1 MAKPSTFHGY
11 SDQYTADCERVLVT
25 LLRGLGPWK
34 KSVFLVGGLTPRYLV
49 KARPPSVPAHAGT
62 QDVDIVIDVQ
72 ILMDTEAYYTLEKNL
87 LAMNFE
93 RSTNATGQRLSWRW
107 QTRSETGALMLVE
120 LLTDAPEISGGKV
133 EPLPTKGNISALNIP
148 RSSIVFAMHEVTEI
162 CAELLGGEGI
172 ATEQVKHAN
181 LLSFTCL
188 KAFSF
193 DQRAERKDA
202 HDLVYCIEHSRE
214 NLDDIAQ
221 MFRTALAGKHGAV
234 IRDCLTILEKRFSS
248 DSKTEGYRKDG
259 PVKVARFEL
268 GESRESSLREAR
280 TLRQR
285 EVSGLVEGL
294 LKRIGQEAIPSQP

>member
-1 MAKPSTFHGY
+1 M
-11 SDQYTADCERVLVT
+11 T

-49 KARPPSVPAHAGT
+49 KAKPPSVPAHAGT

-72 ILMDTEAYYTLEKNL
+72 ILMDTEGYYTLEKIL

-93 RSTNATGQRLSWRW
+93 RSINESGQKLSWRW

-148 RSSIVFAMHEVTEI
+148 HSSIVFAMHEVTEI
-162 CAELLGGEGI
+162 RVELLGGEGI
-172 ATEQVKHAN
+172 ATEKVKHAN

-188 KAFSF
+188 KAFAF

-202 HDLVYCIEHSRE
+202 HDLVYCIDHSNE
-214 NLDDIAQ
+214 SLDDIAQ
-221 MFRTALAGKHGAV
+221 MFRTALAGNHGAA
-234 IRDCLTILEKRFSS
+234 IRDCLTILEKRFTS
-248 DSKTEGYRKDG
+248 DIETEGYQKDG
-259 PVKVARFEL
+259 PVKVALFEL
-268 GESRESSLREAR
+268 GEGSESSLREAR

-285 EVSGLVEGL
+285 EVSGIIEGL
-294 LKRIGQEAIPSQP
+294 LKRIGYGSIVN